1 MSISRTF
8 DITVK
13 TPVGEQFGVFVFV
26 AEGELLTGSLTTPK
40 GTVDLT
46 DGKIIGNKL
55 DFFTKITTPM
65 GKMKAHIT
73 GTVEDNQLTAVAK
86 LPLGSAQIHGI
97 RREEA

>member
-1 MSISRTF
+1 
-8 DITVK
+8 
-13 TPVGEQFGVFVFV
+13 
-26 AEGELLTGSLTTPK
+26 
-40 GTVDLT
+40 
-46 DGKIIGNKL
+46 
-55 DFFTKITTPM
+55 M